1 MSSDITEPTLPATEG
16 QMAEI
21 EDAQMGFARGGEGGA
36 TGKTGLAWAWFE
48 WARNPYY
55 ILIVIYIFA
64 PYFARDIIG
73 GNLLASGALDGMD
86 PAKAQAVAGAQ
97 GQATVAGVTKWAG
110 LIAALTAPFLGAAF
124 DRGLK
129 RKRFLF
135 ACLATMAAASFMLW
149 WAMPGGQ
156 GLSVPMIMACLIVA
170 YVAYTYSEVAHNSM
184 LSDAARPE
192 ALPGVSG
199 LGLALGNGAATLMF
213 IAIVLL
219 FALPDV
225 MHWPLKQ
232 AAFGIDTS
240 KFEQFRLAGPLC
252 AIWIVL
258 MIYPFFRYSKDTG
271 IKGTPIIPAFRDG
284 VRGVISTVKRASEH
298 REAFKFL
305 IARTLYADG
314 MAALLAV
321 GAVYVSLFLGWGLIE
336 LTVYAIWASMWAVV
350 GGIFGGWLD
359 RRMGPKNA
367 LIFELSAIVVVMF
380 YGLSITKETI
390 LFGLI
395 PNVELFDW
403 PYFGTLSDLAYL
415 LQGMLIAIFATA
427 NISSSRSMVV
437 HVAPPHMRGEFFGL
451 FAIAGTITV
460 WMGPLLIE
468 YFTKWSQDQR
478 IGMSAI
484 ALLFFLGLAML
495 TTINAKDRPAS

>member
-1 MSSDITEPTLPATEG
+1 MSDYADPTMPAAEG

-21 EDAQMGFARGGEGGA
+21 EKARLAQTRSGEGGA

-73 GNLLASGALDGMD
+73 GDLLASGTLDGLD
-86 PAKAQAVAGAQ
+86 PAKARAIAGAQ

-110 LIAALTAPFLGAAF
+110 VIAALTAPFLGAAF

-129 RKRFLF
+129 RKPFIF
-135 ACLATMAAASFMLW
+135 FNMAVMAGSSFMLW
-149 WAMPGGQ
+149 WAMPGGA
-156 GLSVPMIMACLIVA
+156 GLSIPMIMGLLILA

-199 LGLALGNGAATLMF
+199 LGLALGNAAATLMF

-225 MHWPLKQ
+225 IHWPLKS

-252 AIWIVL
+252 AAWIVL
-258 MIYPFFRYSKDTG
+258 MIYPFFHYAKDTG

-284 VRGVISTVKRASEH
+284 VRGVVNTVKRASEH

-359 RRMGPKNA
+359 RRIGPKNA
-367 LIFELSAIVVVMF
+367 LIFELSGIVLIMF

-390 LFGLI
+390 LYGLV
-395 PNVELFDW
+395 PNVEIFDW
-403 PYFGTLSDLAYL
+403 LYFGTLSDMAYL
-415 LQGMLIAIFATA
+415 LQGALIAVFATA

-495 TTINAKDRPAS
+495 TTINAKDKPAS